1 MNLGPL
7 VYKARNLYYLTV
19 CHVRIYLIYILKSLL
34 LQPREKQ
41 VEIDQLQYEL
51 GASNRRNQ
59 AEIASLRQRIS
70 DLELQLLQ
78 ARKEADEY
86 YKGNLERNMEVT
98 ALGQEVLVVLL
109 VLGLITQSTIFE
121 TLRRN

>member
-1 MNLGPL
+1 MF
-7 VYKARNLYYLTV
+7 
-19 CHVRIYLIYILKSLL
+19 
-34 LQPREKQ
+34 QPREKQ

-70 DLELQLLQ
+70 DLELQLLE

-86 YKGNLERNMEVT
+86 YKGSLERNMEVT
-98 ALGQEVLVVLL
+98 ALGQEVLD
-109 VLGLITQSTIFE
+109 
-121 TLRRN
+121 